1 MGDLYTLFNMLG
13 TIEMIYMY
21 MTTPNP
27 RILCLN
33 LVATPLN
40 VVDMLSEVLH
50 DYKREREREREM
62 MV

>member
-27 RILCLN
+27 SILCLN

-50 DYKREREREREM
+50 DYERERER
-62 MV
+62 

>member
-1 MGDLYTLFNMLG
+1 
-13 TIEMIYMY
+13 

-27 RILCLN
+27 SILCLN

-40 VVDMLSEVLH
+40 VVDVLSEVLD
-50 DYKREREREREM
+50 DYKREREREREIEREM